1 MPLLVAATLIITALI
16 FPVKVAAQVQPPVVL
31 EVNDKSSVTIL
42 PNGNAQIR
50 EEISMSLAAFAR
62 FKAYYNPLGMLTREL
77 KSYRTDV
84 ELTNVSISVDEANN
98 RVIVTYTALGAAVN
112 KKDYWELKVASEKEK
127 VTLSAQT
134 GNVLVFTF
142 VRAATSDIRWIM
154 TVTVT
159 LPQEAKNIR
168 FISET
173 NTLRYEYTPQTTQ
186 EESRPSRN
194 LLFLVSGMVSIA
206 IGAIIFISGNLLRI
220 RRG

>member
-1 MPLLVAATLIITALI
+1 MPLIVAAALI
-16 FPVKVAAQVQPPVVL
+16 AFALIVPVKVAAQVQPPVVL
-31 EVNDKSSVTIL
+31 EINDKSSMTIL
-42 PNGNAQIR
+42 PNGNAQVK
-50 EEISMSLAAFAR
+50 EEISMSLAAFTK

-77 KSYRTDV
+77 KSHRMDL

-142 VRAATSDIRWIM
+142 VKAVTSDIRWIM

-168 FISET
+168 FIGET
-173 NTLRYEYTPQTTQ
+173 NTLRYEYTPQTFQ

-194 LLFLVSGMVSIA
+194 LLFLASGVVFIA
-206 IGAIIFISGNLLRI
+206 IGAVIFISGSLI